1 MTKLPLTIKSILA
14 AGIFSLLLF
23 VGAVYAQEIQR
34 TITLINPNISHQLNP
49 GESAEGTTKIV
60 NESSVPLTFEV
71 GIQDYVV
78 NDAKGTPQLLP
89 PNTLNNKYSG
99 ASWIVASPNIF
110 TLEPG
115 ATQVINYY
123 LRVPADAKPGG
134 HYAAL
139 VYEPVN
145 QDQTEG
151 TGGSINTQLGSLF
164 YITVNGDVNINAQV
178 SKFFTSVLHE
188 FGPVKV
194 FTELKNMSDL
204 HIMPKGSITV
214 TGLFFNESQSLEERN
229 IFPETVRAYENTF
242 GSMFMIGPYNAKL
255 AASYGPDNNL
265 PLVASFT
272 FWVFPWKLALIV
284 VLIIIAA
291 VLGTMYWRRR
301 QKTSPEASG
310 EPENP
315 TEK

>member
-1 MTKLPLTIKSILA
+1 MKNLPLTIKGILLT
-14 AGIFSLLLF
+14 GIISFLF
-23 VGAVYAQEIQR
+23 VVGTAHAQEIQR

-60 NESSVPLTFEV
+60 NESSVTLTFKV
-71 GIQDYVV
+71 GVQDYIV

-99 ASWIVASPNIF
+99 ASWIVASPNVF

-115 ATQVINYY
+115 ATQVISYY
-123 LRVPADAKPGG
+123 LRVPPDAKPGG

-145 QDQTEG
+145 EDQSEA
-151 TGGSINTQLGSLF
+151 TGGTINTQLGSLF

-178 SKFFTSVLHE
+178 SKFITNVLHE

-194 FTELKNMSDL
+194 FTEIKNMSDL

-214 TGLFFNESQSLEERN
+214 TGLFFNESQNLEERN

-255 AASYGPDNNL
+255 TASYGPENNL
-265 PLVASFT
+265 PLVANFT
-272 FWVFPWKLALIV
+272 FWVFPWKLTLII
-284 VLIIIAA
+284 VLILIAV
-291 VLGTMYWRRR
+291 VLGTMYWKRR
-301 QKTSPEASG
+301 QKTSPEAPS
-310 EPENP
+310 EPNNP